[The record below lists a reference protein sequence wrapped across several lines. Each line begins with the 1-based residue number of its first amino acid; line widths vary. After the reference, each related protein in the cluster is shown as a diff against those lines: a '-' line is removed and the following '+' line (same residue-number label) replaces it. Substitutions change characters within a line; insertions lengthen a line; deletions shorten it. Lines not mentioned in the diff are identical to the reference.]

1 MTDKTTATPRECDSV
16 PDNEEIEMTEL
27 ERFVPAM
34 LTCPRVLHRVYR
46 SRLQ

>member
-1 MTDKTTATPRECDSV
+1 MTNETTATPRECDSV

-27 ERFVPAM
+27 ERFVPGM
-34 LTCPRVLHRVYR
+34 LTCPRVLYLVYR